1 MAPLQIKAQK
11 PTPRLSVKGKRTVGN
26 SMAQIS
32 PTAPRRAPIQK
43 SLPKKRST
51 SRLVE
56 LNPRVHHGHDQVGK
70 DVAQHKEKGGDGQG
84 SHDHRLVSAQK
95 SLILQ
100 KPKPWISKTDSMRML
115 PLTKMVIS
123 CPRVE
128 AMGIN
133 ELRKACLKTAPGTTR
148 LWRPPS

>member
-1 MAPLQIKAQK
+1 
-11 PTPRLSVKGKRTVGN
+11 
-26 SMAQIS
+26 MAQIS

-51 SRLVE
+51 SRSVE

-70 DVAQHKEKGGDGQG
+70 DVAQDKEEGGYGQG
-84 SHDHRLVSAQK
+84 SHDHRLISAQK

-100 KPKPWISKTDSMRML
+100 KPKPLNIENGLDEDAPADQDGNQLSEGGGDGNKRIAEGML
-115 PLTKMVIS
+115 EKRRFGM
-123 CPRVE
+123 
-128 AMGIN
+128 
-133 ELRKACLKTAPGTTR
+133 TR

>member
-1 MAPLQIKAQK
+1 MDLKRSILRKVIGVKEKPLAKAISEKIPRSKNKAVTSQPNQGKMAPPSRSKPKK

-51 SRLVE
+51 SRSVE

-70 DVAQHKEKGGDGQG
+70 DVAQDKEEGGYGQG
-84 SHDHRLVSAQK
+84 SHDHRLISA
-95 SLILQ
+95 
-100 KPKPWISKTDSMRML
+100 
-115 PLTKMVIS
+115 
-123 CPRVE
+123 
-128 AMGIN
+128 
-133 ELRKACLKTAPGTTR
+133 
-148 LWRPPS
+148 